1 MNFSASD
8 DYHGESRIVQ
18 HSVFMQHIDK
28 VTFQP
33 GDEVLDVGCGSGE
46 ETKTIAT
53 KVRSVTGVDSSEA
66 MIATAQNSNSA
77 SNIRY
82 VVWDARTVG
91 DNPEW
96 RDRFDKV
103 VSFFVIHWIPSAE
116 QPKALEGIVACLKTG
131 GEGLILIDTDVDN
144 HHLLRQSYA
153 HVKNHPKWGVFV
165 KDYVSPVNLWSR
177 PIPDTVEL
185 LKTYG
190 CTSVHCEIAR
200 QDISMSELQFKLA
213 AKTLLGY
220 LSLIPS
226 EDQETF
232 LEDLYRWA
240 LSDFADEARPG
251 HVLHAD
257 QSVVIHV
264 RK

>member
-1 MNFSASD
+1 MNFSASE
-8 DYHGESRIVQ
+8 DYRGDGRVVQRILI
-18 HSVFMQHIDK
+18 MQHIDK

-53 KVRSVTGVDSSEA
+53 KVKSVTGIDSSEA

-82 VVWDARTVG
+82 LVWDARTVG
-91 DNPEW
+91 DNQEW

-131 GEGLILIDTDVDN
+131 GEGLILVGIDCKKGDILVDA
-144 HHLLRQSYA
+144 YA
-153 HVKNHPKWGVFV
+153 HFKKHPKWGVYI
-165 KDYVSPVNLWSR
+165 KDYTWPMYLWWR

-185 LKTYG
+185 LKMYG
-190 CTSVHCEIAR
+190 CTSVHCEIER
-200 QDISMSELQFKLA
+200 RGTSVPELQFKLT
-213 AKTLLGY
+213 AKTLLGF

-226 EDQETF
+226 EEQEAF
-232 LEDLYRWA
+232 LEDVYRWA
-240 LSDFADEARPG
+240 LSDFADKTRPG
-251 HVLHAD
+251 HVVCAGKFL
-257 QSVVIHV
+257 VIHF

>member
-1 MNFSASD
+1 MNFSASE
-8 DYHGESRIVQ
+8 DYRGDGRVVQRILI
-18 HSVFMQHIDK
+18 MQHIDK

-53 KVRSVTGVDSSEA
+53 KVKSVTGIDSSEA

-103 VSFFVIHWIPSAE
+103 VSFFVVSWIPSAE
-116 QPKALEGIVACLKTG
+116 QLKALGSILACLKTG
-131 GEGLILIDTDVDN
+131 GEGLILTGIDYN
-144 HHLLRQSYA
+144 NRHLLVHAYA
-153 HVKNHPKWGVFV
+153 YVKNHPKWGVYV
-165 KDYVSPVNLWSR
+165 KDYVSPSHLWSR
-177 PIPDTVEL
+177 SIPDTVQW
-185 LKTYG
+185 LKECG
-190 CTSVHCEIAR
+190 CTSVHCEIDSR
-200 QDISMSELQFKLA
+200 DIPLSELQFKLT

-232 LEDLYRWA
+232 LEDLYRWS
-240 LSDFADEARPG
+240 LSVFANEARPG
-251 HVLHAD
+251 QAVFAG
-257 QSVVIHV
+257 QTMVIHFC
-264 RK
+264 K